1 MLQNFT
7 TKICH
12 GNFNSG
18 FLSHEVWKIESP
30 LIIAIKIADF
40 WEFFGWIICSKFLNK
55 YIFRWIFKLSFA
67 VLCWELVL
75 FLFVPPPTRKSY
87 YFVKLS
93 LRSLE
98 FQIFWIFRADEDSD
112 FTKTTF
118 LVLFI
123 VGCVMTLIGGL
134 GYFYTIYEV
143 LQRAHKKF
151 RERQLRKLEQQV
163 VRRRTETMART
174 RTIALTMER
183 EKAMSMNGGGP
194 PVWWAE

>member
-1 MLQNFT
+1 MNIQ
-7 TKICH
+7 
-12 GNFNSG
+12 
-18 FLSHEVWKIESP
+18 
-30 LIIAIKIADF
+30 A
-40 WEFFGWIICSKFLNK
+40 IICSF
-55 YIFRWIFKLSFA
+55 
-67 VLCWELVL
+67 VLGIGLVL
-75 FLFVPPPTRKSY
+75 ICTSTNT
-87 YFVKLS
+87 
-93 LRSLE
+93 
-98 FQIFWIFRADEDSD
+98 ADEDSD

-194 PVWWAE
+194 PFHLCLLWVLIRIPCAAQYLIRFRLEIFQTFQKSLAKVKKNFIKKKLEQLTYGG

>member
-1 MLQNFT
+1 MNIQ
-7 TKICH
+7 
-12 GNFNSG
+12 
-18 FLSHEVWKIESP
+18 
-30 LIIAIKIADF
+30 A
-40 WEFFGWIICSKFLNK
+40 IICSF
-55 YIFRWIFKLSFA
+55 
-67 VLCWELVL
+67 VLGIGLVL
-75 FLFVPPPTRKSY
+75 ICTSTNT
-87 YFVKLS
+87 
-93 LRSLE
+93 
-98 FQIFWIFRADEDSD
+98 ADEDSD

-194 PVWWAE
+194 PV